1 MGLGTSSQSRALGY
15 MFSRDSSGQDV
26 GLSAGNVGT
35 QPSVHHVVHQFMLLW
50 FLSLYVNYNAIL
62 IKGED

>member
-1 MGLGTSSQSRALGY
+1 
-15 MFSRDSSGQDV
+15 MFSPDSSGQDV